1 MEKEKTI
8 DLNDEQIKDR
18 QFQLDNYLVSLESLE
33 SQVSQLKKT
42 LELNLTERSTEFEIR
57 ELKKER
63 EWLKTAVMPEEDKK
77 LKIAENEVKRVQFEK
92 MKELDVSTLQMQN
105 QLRMTEKEL
114 ERVKHN
120 IKALKIQIRTKKQP
134 I

>member
-92 MKELDVSTLQMQN
+92 MKELGVSTLQMQN